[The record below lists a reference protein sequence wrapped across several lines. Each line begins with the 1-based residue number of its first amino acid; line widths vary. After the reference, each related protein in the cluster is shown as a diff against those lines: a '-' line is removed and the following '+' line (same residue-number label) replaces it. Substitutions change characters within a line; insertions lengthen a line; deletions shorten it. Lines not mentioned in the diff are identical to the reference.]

1 MTQTHTITVEP
12 LGREV
17 ECREDQ
23 TILDACLRSGVWLP
37 HSCTHGTCATCK
49 ADVLDGEVD
58 HGAAST
64 FALMDYERD
73 EGKLLPCTAC
83 PRSDVTIEA
92 DIDVDESVEVFPV
105 QDYTGTVIELT
116 EIARD
121 TVRLVIG
128 LDREIGFNAGQ
139 YLKFEVP
146 ARDGLP
152 AVDRT
157 WSIASPPTEPRELEF
172 HIRNVPGGRG
182 TDGWVFGGLALGDT
196 VSVSGPYGRFVLKT
210 EDDRHAIL
218 VGGGTGLAP
227 LKSMIRH
234 ALEDGAYEGHLT
246 LYQGAQ
252 IAGVA
257 LRRRVLPLSRNRVP
271 RAVHLPPLPV
281 RGDRGRGR
289 RRRAG
294 LRLRHGHRRHR
305 RRPRHAQRL
314 RRLPLRAA
322 ADGRGRAEDPDGQA
336 ALPARH
342 PPRGLL
348 QRGRQGHRRRPLP
361 ADQALTP
368 PTAW

>member
-49 ADVLDGEVD
+49 ADVLDGDVD

-92 DIDVDESVEVFPV
+92 DIDVDESIEVFPV

-139 YLKFEVP
+139 YLKFQVP

-182 TDGWVFGGLALGDT
+182 TDGWVFGGLTLGDT

-210 EDDRHAIL
+210 DDNRHAIL

-234 ALEDGAYEGHLT
+234 ALEDGAYDGRLT
-246 LYQGAQ
+246 LYHGARSREWLYDVEFFRSLAGEFPDQ
-252 IAGVA
+252 FTYRPCLSEETAGEVGSDASAYGYGMVTDVIATDHATLTGCA
-257 LRRRVLPLSRNRVP
+257 GYLCG
-271 RAVHLPPLPV
+271 PPPMV
-281 RGDRGRGR
+281 D
-289 RRRAG
+289 
-294 LRLRHGHRRHR
+294 
-305 RRPRHAQRL
+305 
-314 RRLPLRAA
+314 
-322 ADGRGRAEDPDGQA
+322 A
-336 ALPARH
+336 ALKTLMGKRLF
-342 PPRGLL
+342 PRDI
-348 QRGRQGHRRRPLP
+348 HREDFYNEGDKATGGVRSPLIKR
-361 ADQALTP
+361 
-368 PTAW
+368 